1 MSLSLPRWPP
11 SDAFV
16 TEDHTCPGEGER
28 GGVGSATIVL
38 VGTGD
43 RAAADRVAQQVD
55 ELAARG
61 VRHVVVE
68 VVVHDVFARSWAG
81 PGGQ

>member
-16 TEDHTCPGEGER
+16 TEDHDGPGEEIRGE
-28 GGVGSATIVL
+28 GGSATIVL

-68 VVVHDVFARSWAG
+68 VVVHDVFWRSPVG
-81 PGGQ
+81 PGGR